1 MLYST
6 YRPQTFKEVV
16 GQENNILTL
25 KEQCKTKKFD
35 SAYLFAGHRGTGKTT
50 IARILARTVCCEAPS
65 ENGPCNQCKNCRSIL
80 EGKTLDCI
88 EMDAASHNSIT
99 DIKELIVSAQYM
111 PTILPKKI
119 YIIDEVHNLS
129 AAAFDALLK
138 TIEEPP
144 EHCLFIL
151 CTTEMHKIPA
161 TIRSRCSIYQF
172 RTISIDVI
180 CGRLSFVLTEMGK
193 QYEDDAIKLIAKQ
206 ADGSMRDALSITEK
220 LMISCEKVTVEHVM
234 KSLCLMDSEVA
245 LQIMRSIVNGDG
257 RQAILMLQRICEE
270 GKNLVQLVEH
280 ILQCCTD
287 GIVLSAS
294 SGIAAL
300 YNTKE
305 YQDALYEIIS
315 SCQIEVLFW
324 YVEQFS
330 ILREKIR
337 NSLNPYMDVLVYL
350 IKCCNIKLPQSNT
363 AVLLQR
369 ISVLEEKILSHE
381 CGSVHKED
389 SDKIELNDN
398 IVNDSDDSFHTGSD
412 MDENPFTVD
421 TETFENE
428 QAGLVPAQDVKE
440 ETDDGIDDYILS
452 LLGGHL

>member
-6 YRPQTFKEVV
+6 YRPHTFKEVV
-16 GQENNILTL
+16 GQESNIITL

-50 IARILARTVCCEAPS
+50 IARILARPVCCEAS
-65 ENGPCNQCKNCRSIL
+65 NENGPCNQCQNCQSIL

-88 EMDAASHNSIT
+88 ELDAASHNSIT

-172 RTISIDVI
+172 RTISIDAI
-180 CGRLSFVLTEMGK
+180 CGRLSFVLTETGK
-193 QYEDDAIKLIAKQ
+193 QYEEDAIKLIAKQ
-206 ADGSMRDALSITEK
+206 ADGSMRDALSIAEK
-220 LMISCEKVTVEHVM
+220 LIISCEKVTAEHVM
-234 KSLCLMDSEVA
+234 KSLCLMDSEA
-245 LQIMRSIVNGDG
+245 SLQMIRSIVKGDG
-257 RQAILMLQRICEE
+257 RQAILLLQGISEE
-270 GKNLVQLVEH
+270 GKNLVQLVDN

-287 GIVLSAS
+287 GIVLHAS
-294 SGIAAL
+294 SGTAAI

-305 YQDALYEIIS
+305 YQDTLREIID
-315 SCQIEVLFW
+315 SCQIELLFW
-324 YVEQFS
+324 YVEQYS

-337 NSLNPYMDVLVYL
+337 NSLNPYMDILVYL
-350 IKCCNIKLPQSNT
+350 IKCCNIKLPQNDT
-363 AVLLQR
+363 AIMLQR
-369 ISVLEEKILSHE
+369 INALEEKLMNTHDCCSGHI
-381 CGSVHKED
+381 KD
-389 SDKIELNDN
+389 ADKTELNEN
-398 IVNDSDDSFHTGSD
+398 TVNHPDDSFCSNMEG
-412 MDENPFTVD
+412 NPFTED
-421 TETFENE
+421 TEIPAEE
-428 QAGLVPAQDVKE
+428 QKDSVSAQEVKE
-440 ETDDGIDDYILS
+440 ETDDRMDDYILS

>member
-6 YRPQTFKEVV
+6 YRPHTFKEVV
-16 GQENNILTL
+16 GQESNIITL

-50 IARILARTVCCEAPS
+50 IARILARTVCCEAS
-65 ENGPCNQCKNCRSIL
+65 NENGPCNQCQNCQSIL

-88 EMDAASHNSIT
+88 ELDAASHNSIT

-172 RTISIDVI
+172 RTISIDAI
-180 CGRLSFVLTEMGK
+180 CGRLSFVLTETGK
-193 QYEDDAIKLIAKQ
+193 QYEEDAIKLIAKQ
-206 ADGSMRDALSITEK
+206 ADGSMRDALSIAEK
-220 LMISCEKVTVEHVM
+220 LIISCEKVTAEHVM
-234 KSLCLMDSEVA
+234 KSLCLMDSEA
-245 LQIMRSIVNGDG
+245 SLQMIRSIVKGDG
-257 RQAILMLQRICEE
+257 WQAILLLQGISEE
-270 GKNLVQLVEH
+270 GKNLVQLVDN

-287 GIVLSAS
+287 GIVLHAS
-294 SGIAAL
+294 SGTAAI

-305 YQDALYEIIS
+305 YQDTLREIID
-315 SCQIEVLFW
+315 SCQIELLFW

-337 NSLNPYMDVLVYL
+337 NSLNPYMDILVYL
-350 IKCCNIKLPQSNT
+350 IKCCNIKLPQNDT
-363 AVLLQR
+363 AIMLQR
-369 ISVLEEKILSHE
+369 INALEEKLMNTHDCCSGHI
-381 CGSVHKED
+381 KD
-389 SDKIELNDN
+389 ADKTELNEN
-398 IVNDSDDSFHTGSD
+398 TVNHPDDSFCSNMEG
-412 MDENPFTVD
+412 NPFTED
-421 TETFENE
+421 TEIPAEE
-428 QAGLVPAQDVKE
+428 QKDSVSAQEVKE
-440 ETDDGIDDYILS
+440 ETDDGMDDYILS

>member
-6 YRPQTFKEVV
+6 YRPHTFKEVV
-16 GQENNILTL
+16 GQESNIITL

-50 IARILARTVCCEAPS
+50 IARILARTVCCEAS
-65 ENGPCNQCKNCRSIL
+65 NENGPCNQCQNCQSIL

-88 EMDAASHNSIT
+88 ELDAASHNSIT

-172 RTISIDVI
+172 RTISIDAI
-180 CGRLSFVLTEMGK
+180 CGRLSFVLTETGK
-193 QYEDDAIKLIAKQ
+193 QYEEDAIKLIAKQ
-206 ADGSMRDALSITEK
+206 ADGSMRDALSIAEK
-220 LMISCEKVTVEHVM
+220 LIISCEKVTAEHVM
-234 KSLCLMDSEVA
+234 KSLCLMDSEA
-245 LQIMRSIVNGDG
+245 SLQMIRSIVKGDG
-257 RQAILMLQRICEE
+257 RQAILLLQGISEE
-270 GKNLVQLVEH
+270 GKNLVQLVDN

-287 GIVLSAS
+287 GIVLHAS
-294 SGIAAL
+294 SGTAAI

-305 YQDALYEIIS
+305 YQDTLREIID
-315 SCQIEVLFW
+315 SCQIELLFW

-330 ILREKIR
+330 VLREKIR
-337 NSLNPYMDVLVYL
+337 NSLNPYMDILVYL
-350 IKCCNIKLPQSNT
+350 IKCCNIKLPQNDT
-363 AVLLQR
+363 AIMLQR
-369 ISVLEEKILSHE
+369 INALEEKLMNTHDCCSGHI
-381 CGSVHKED
+381 KD
-389 SDKIELNDN
+389 ADKTELNEN
-398 IVNDSDDSFHTGSD
+398 TVNHPDDSFCSNMEG
-412 MDENPFTVD
+412 NPFTED
-421 TETFENE
+421 TEIPAEE
-428 QAGLVPAQDVKE
+428 QKDSVSAQEVKE
-440 ETDDGIDDYILS
+440 ETDDGMDDYILS

>member
-6 YRPQTFKEVV
+6 YRPHTFKEVV
-16 GQENNILTL
+16 GQESNIITL

-50 IARILARTVCCEAPS
+50 IARILARTVCCEAS
-65 ENGPCNQCKNCRSIL
+65 NENGPCNQCQNCQSIL

-88 EMDAASHNSIT
+88 ELDAASHNSIT

-172 RTISIDVI
+172 RTISIDAI
-180 CGRLSFVLTEMGK
+180 CGRLSFVLTETGK
-193 QYEDDAIKLIAKQ
+193 QYEEDAIKLIAKQ
-206 ADGSMRDALSITEK
+206 ADGSMRDALSIAEK
-220 LMISCEKVTVEHVM
+220 LIISCEKVTAEHVM
-234 KSLCLMDSEVA
+234 KSLCLMDSEA
-245 LQIMRSIVNGDG
+245 SLQMIRSIVKGDG
-257 RQAILMLQRICEE
+257 WQAILLLQGISEE
-270 GKNLVQLVEH
+270 GKNLVQLVDN

-287 GIVLSAS
+287 GIVLHAS
-294 SGIAAL
+294 SGTAAI

-305 YQDALYEIIS
+305 YQDTLREIID
-315 SCQIEVLFW
+315 SCQIELLFW

-330 ILREKIR
+330 VLREKIR
-337 NSLNPYMDVLVYL
+337 NSLNPYMDILVYL
-350 IKCCNIKLPQSNT
+350 IKCCNIKLPQNDT
-363 AVLLQR
+363 AIMLQR
-369 ISVLEEKILSHE
+369 INALEEKLMNTHDCCSGHI
-381 CGSVHKED
+381 KD
-389 SDKIELNDN
+389 ADKTELNEN
-398 IVNDSDDSFHTGSD
+398 TVNYPDDSFCSNMEG
-412 MDENPFTVD
+412 NPFTED
-421 TETFENE
+421 TEIPAEE
-428 QAGLVPAQDVKE
+428 QKDSVSAQEVKE
-440 ETDDGIDDYILS
+440 ETDDGMDDYILS

>member
-6 YRPQTFKEVV
+6 YRPHTFKEVV
-16 GQENNILTL
+16 GQESNIITL

-50 IARILARTVCCEAPS
+50 IARILARTVCCEAS
-65 ENGPCNQCKNCRSIL
+65 NENGPCNQCQNCQSIL

-88 EMDAASHNSIT
+88 ELDAASHNSIT

-172 RTISIDVI
+172 RTISIDAI
-180 CGRLSFVLTEMGK
+180 CGRLSFVLTETGK
-193 QYEDDAIKLIAKQ
+193 QYEEDAIKLIAKQ
-206 ADGSMRDALSITEK
+206 ADGSMRDALSIAEK
-220 LMISCEKVTVEHVM
+220 LIISCEKVTAEHVM
-234 KSLCLMDSEVA
+234 KSLCLMDSEA
-245 LQIMRSIVNGDG
+245 SLQMIRSIVKGDG
-257 RQAILMLQRICEE
+257 RQAILLLQGISEE
-270 GKNLVQLVEH
+270 GKNLVQLVDN

-287 GIVLSAS
+287 GIVLHAS
-294 SGIAAL
+294 SGTAAI

-305 YQDALYEIIS
+305 YQDTLREIID
-315 SCQIEVLFW
+315 SCQIELLFW
-324 YVEQFS
+324 YVEQYS

-337 NSLNPYMDVLVYL
+337 NSLNPYMDILVYL
-350 IKCCNIKLPQSNT
+350 IKCCNIKLPQNDT
-363 AVLLQR
+363 AIMLQR
-369 ISVLEEKILSHE
+369 INALEEKLMNTHDCCSGHI
-381 CGSVHKED
+381 KD
-389 SDKIELNDN
+389 ADKTELNEN
-398 IVNDSDDSFHTGSD
+398 TVNHPDDSFCSNMEG
-412 MDENPFTVD
+412 NPFTED
-421 TETFENE
+421 TEIPAEE
-428 QAGLVPAQDVKE
+428 QKDSVSAQEVKE
-440 ETDDGIDDYILS
+440 ETDDRMDDYILS

>member
-6 YRPQTFKEVV
+6 YRPHTFKEVV
-16 GQENNILTL
+16 GQESNIITL

-50 IARILARTVCCEAPS
+50 IARILARTVCCEAS
-65 ENGPCNQCKNCRSIL
+65 NENGPCNQCQNCQSIL

-88 EMDAASHNSIT
+88 ELDAASHNSIT

-138 TIEEPP
+138 TIDEPP

-172 RTISIDVI
+172 RTISIDAI
-180 CGRLSFVLTEMGK
+180 CGRLSFVLTETGK
-193 QYEDDAIKLIAKQ
+193 QYEEDAIKLIAKQ
-206 ADGSMRDALSITEK
+206 ADGSMRDALSIAEK
-220 LMISCEKVTVEHVM
+220 LIISCEKVTAEHVM
-234 KSLCLMDSEVA
+234 KSLCLMDSEA
-245 LQIMRSIVNGDG
+245 SLQMIRSIVKGDG
-257 RQAILMLQRICEE
+257 RQAILLLQGISEE
-270 GKNLVQLVEH
+270 GKNLVQLVDN
-280 ILQCCTD
+280 IWQCCTD
-287 GIVLSAS
+287 GIVLHAS
-294 SGIAAL
+294 SGTAAI

-305 YQDALYEIIS
+305 YQDTLREIID
-315 SCQIEVLFW
+315 SCQIELLFW
-324 YVEQFS
+324 YVEQYS

-337 NSLNPYMDVLVYL
+337 NSLNPYMDILVYL
-350 IKCCNIKLPQSNT
+350 IKCCNIKLPQNDT
-363 AVLLQR
+363 AIMLQR
-369 ISVLEEKILSHE
+369 INALEEKLMNTHDCCSGHI
-381 CGSVHKED
+381 KD
-389 SDKIELNDN
+389 ADKTELNEN
-398 IVNDSDDSFHTGSD
+398 TVNHPDDSFCSNMEG
-412 MDENPFTVD
+412 NPFTED
-421 TETFENE
+421 TEIPAEE
-428 QAGLVPAQDVKE
+428 QKDSVSAQEVKE
-440 ETDDGIDDYILS
+440 ETDDRMDDYILS

>member
-6 YRPQTFKEVV
+6 YRPHTFKEVV
-16 GQENNILTL
+16 GQESNIITL

-50 IARILARTVCCEAPS
+50 IARILARTVCCEAS
-65 ENGPCNQCKNCRSIL
+65 NENGPCNQCQNCQSIL

-88 EMDAASHNSIT
+88 ELDAASHNSIT

-138 TIEEPP
+138 TIDEPP

-172 RTISIDVI
+172 RTISIDAI
-180 CGRLSFVLTEMGK
+180 CGRLSFVLTETGK
-193 QYEDDAIKLIAKQ
+193 QYEEDAIKLIAKQ
-206 ADGSMRDALSITEK
+206 ADGSMRDALSIAEK
-220 LMISCEKVTVEHVM
+220 LIISCEKVTAEHVM
-234 KSLCLMDSEVA
+234 KSLCLMDSEA
-245 LQIMRSIVNGDG
+245 SLQMIRSIVKGDG
-257 RQAILMLQRICEE
+257 RQAILLLQGISEE
-270 GKNLVQLVEH
+270 GKNLVQLVDN

-287 GIVLSAS
+287 GIVLHAS
-294 SGIAAL
+294 SGTAAI

-305 YQDALYEIIS
+305 YQDTLREIID
-315 SCQIEVLFW
+315 SCQIELLFW
-324 YVEQFS
+324 YVEQYS

-337 NSLNPYMDVLVYL
+337 NSLNPYMDILVYL
-350 IKCCNIKLPQSNT
+350 IKCCNIKLPQNDT
-363 AVLLQR
+363 AIMLQR
-369 ISVLEEKILSHE
+369 INALEEKLMNTHDCCSGHI
-381 CGSVHKED
+381 KD
-389 SDKIELNDN
+389 ADKTELNEN
-398 IVNDSDDSFHTGSD
+398 TVNHPDDSFCSNMEG
-412 MDENPFTVD
+412 NPFTED
-421 TETFENE
+421 TEIPAEE
-428 QAGLVPAQDVKE
+428 QKDSVSAQEVKE
-440 ETDDGIDDYILS
+440 ETDDGMNDYILS

>member
-6 YRPQTFKEVV
+6 YRPHTFKEVV
-16 GQENNILTL
+16 GQESNIITL

-50 IARILARTVCCEAPS
+50 IARILARTVCCEAS
-65 ENGPCNQCKNCRSIL
+65 NENGPCNQCQNCQSIL

-88 EMDAASHNSIT
+88 ELDAASHNSIT

-129 AAAFDALLK
+129 AATFDALLK

-172 RTISIDVI
+172 RTISIDAI
-180 CGRLSFVLTEMGK
+180 CGRLSFVLTETGK
-193 QYEDDAIKLIAKQ
+193 QYEEDAIKLIAKQ
-206 ADGSMRDALSITEK
+206 ADGSMRDALSIAEK
-220 LMISCEKVTVEHVM
+220 LIISCEKVTAEHVM
-234 KSLCLMDSEVA
+234 KSLCLMDSEA
-245 LQIMRSIVNGDG
+245 SLQMIRSIVKGDG
-257 RQAILMLQRICEE
+257 RQAILLLQGISEE
-270 GKNLVQLVEH
+270 GKNLVQLVDN

-287 GIVLSAS
+287 GIVLHAS
-294 SGIAAL
+294 SGTAAI

-305 YQDALYEIIS
+305 YQDTLREIID
-315 SCQIEVLFW
+315 SCQIELLFW

-337 NSLNPYMDVLVYL
+337 NSLNPYMDILVYL
-350 IKCCNIKLPQSNT
+350 IKCCNIKLPQNDT
-363 AVLLQR
+363 AIMLQR
-369 ISVLEEKILSHE
+369 INALEEKLMNTHDYCSGHI
-381 CGSVHKED
+381 KD
-389 SDKIELNDN
+389 ADKTELNEN
-398 IVNDSDDSFHTGSD
+398 TVNHPDDSFCSNMEG
-412 MDENPFTVD
+412 NPFTED
-421 TETFENE
+421 TEIPAEE
-428 QAGLVPAQDVKE
+428 QKDSVSAQEVKE
-440 ETDDGIDDYILS
+440 ETDDGMDDYILS

>member
-6 YRPQTFKEVV
+6 YRPHTFKEVV
-16 GQENNILTL
+16 GQESNIITL

-50 IARILARTVCCEAPS
+50 IARILARTVCCEAS
-65 ENGPCNQCKNCRSIL
+65 NENGPCNQCQNCQSIL

-88 EMDAASHNSIT
+88 ELDAASHNSIT

-138 TIEEPP
+138 TIDEPP

-172 RTISIDVI
+172 RTISIDAI
-180 CGRLSFVLTEMGK
+180 CGRLSFVLTETGK
-193 QYEDDAIKLIAKQ
+193 QYEEDAIKLIAKQ
-206 ADGSMRDALSITEK
+206 ADGSMRDALSIAEK
-220 LMISCEKVTVEHVM
+220 LIISCEKVTAEHVM
-234 KSLCLMDSEVA
+234 KSLCLMDSEA
-245 LQIMRSIVNGDG
+245 SLQMIRSIVKGDG
-257 RQAILMLQRICEE
+257 RQAILLLQGISEE
-270 GKNLVQLVEH
+270 GKNLVQLVDN

-287 GIVLSAS
+287 GIVLHAS
-294 SGIAAL
+294 SGTAAI

-305 YQDALYEIIS
+305 YQDTLREIID
-315 SCQIEVLFW
+315 SCQIELLFW
-324 YVEQFS
+324 YVEQYS

-337 NSLNPYMDVLVYL
+337 NSLNPYMDILVYL
-350 IKCCNIKLPQSNT
+350 IKCCNIKLPQNDT
-363 AVLLQR
+363 AIMLQR
-369 ISVLEEKILSHE
+369 INALEEKLMNTHDCCSGHI
-381 CGSVHKED
+381 KD
-389 SDKIELNDN
+389 ADKTELNEN
-398 IVNDSDDSFHTGSD
+398 TVNHPDDSFCSNMEG
-412 MDENPFTVD
+412 NPFTED
-421 TETFENE
+421 TEIPAEE
-428 QAGLVPAQDVKE
+428 QKDSVSAQEVKE
-440 ETDDGIDDYILS
+440 ETDDRMDDYILS

>member
-6 YRPQTFKEVV
+6 YRPHTFKEVV
-16 GQENNILTL
+16 GQESNIITL

-50 IARILARTVCCEAPS
+50 IARILARTVCCEAS
-65 ENGPCNQCKNCRSIL
+65 NENGPCNQCQNCQSIL

-88 EMDAASHNSIT
+88 ELDAASHNSIT

-172 RTISIDVI
+172 RTISIDAI
-180 CGRLSFVLTEMGK
+180 CGRLSFVLTETGK
-193 QYEDDAIKLIAKQ
+193 QYEEDAIKLIAKQ
-206 ADGSMRDALSITEK
+206 ADGSMRDALSIAEK
-220 LMISCEKVTVEHVM
+220 LIISCEKVTAEHVM
-234 KSLCLMDSEVA
+234 KSLCLMDSEA
-245 LQIMRSIVNGDG
+245 SLQMIRSIVKGDG
-257 RQAILMLQRICEE
+257 RQAILLLQGISEE
-270 GKNLVQLVEH
+270 GKNLVQLVDN

-287 GIVLSAS
+287 GIVLHAS
-294 SGIAAL
+294 SGTAAI

-305 YQDALYEIIS
+305 YQDTLREIID
-315 SCQIEVLFW
+315 SCQIELLFW

-337 NSLNPYMDVLVYL
+337 NSLNPYMDILVYL
-350 IKCCNIKLPQSNT
+350 IKCCNIKLPQNDT
-363 AVLLQR
+363 AIMLQR
-369 ISVLEEKILSHE
+369 INALEEKLMNTHDCCSGHI
-381 CGSVHKED
+381 KD
-389 SDKIELNDN
+389 ADKTELNEN
-398 IVNDSDDSFHTGSD
+398 TVNHPDDSFCSNMEG
-412 MDENPFTVD
+412 NPFTED
-421 TETFENE
+421 TEIPAEE
-428 QAGLVPAQDVKE
+428 QKDSVSAQEVKE
-440 ETDDGIDDYILS
+440 ETDDGMDDYILS

>member
-6 YRPQTFKEVV
+6 YRPHTFKEVV
-16 GQENNILTL
+16 GQESNIITL

-50 IARILARTVCCEAPS
+50 IARILARTVCCEAS
-65 ENGPCNQCKNCRSIL
+65 NENGPCNQCQNCQSIL

-88 EMDAASHNSIT
+88 ELDAASHNSIT

-172 RTISIDVI
+172 RTISIDAI
-180 CGRLSFVLTEMGK
+180 CGRLSFVLTETGK
-193 QYEDDAIKLIAKQ
+193 QYEEDAIKLIAKQ
-206 ADGSMRDALSITEK
+206 ADGSMRDALSIAEK
-220 LMISCEKVTVEHVM
+220 LIISCEKVTAEHVM
-234 KSLCLMDSEVA
+234 KSLCLMDSEA
-245 LQIMRSIVNGDG
+245 SLQMIRSIVKGDG
-257 RQAILMLQRICEE
+257 RQAILLLQGISEE
-270 GKNLVQLVEH
+270 GKNLVQLVDN

-287 GIVLSAS
+287 GIVLHAS
-294 SGIAAL
+294 SGTAAI

-305 YQDALYEIIS
+305 YQDTLREIID
-315 SCQIEVLFW
+315 SCQIELLFW

-330 ILREKIR
+330 VLREKIR
-337 NSLNPYMDVLVYL
+337 NSLNPYMDILVYL
-350 IKCCNIKLPQSNT
+350 IKCCNIKLPQNDT
-363 AVLLQR
+363 AIMLQR
-369 ISVLEEKILSHE
+369 INALEEKLMNTHDCCSGHI
-381 CGSVHKED
+381 KD
-389 SDKIELNDN
+389 ADKTELNEN
-398 IVNDSDDSFHTGSD
+398 TVNHPDDSFCSNMEG
-412 MDENPFTVD
+412 NPFTED
-421 TETFENE
+421 TEIPAEE
-428 QAGLVPAQDVKE
+428 QKDSVSAQEVKE
-440 ETDDGIDDYILS
+440 ETDDRMDDYILS

>member
-6 YRPQTFKEVV
+6 YRPHTFKEVV
-16 GQENNILTL
+16 GQESNIITL

-50 IARILARTVCCEAPS
+50 IARILARTVCCEAS
-65 ENGPCNQCKNCRSIL
+65 NENGPCNQCQNCQSIL

-88 EMDAASHNSIT
+88 ELDAASHNSIT

-138 TIEEPP
+138 TIDEPP

-172 RTISIDVI
+172 RTISIDAI
-180 CGRLSFVLTEMGK
+180 CGRLSFVLTETGK
-193 QYEDDAIKLIAKQ
+193 QYEEDAIKLIAKQ
-206 ADGSMRDALSITEK
+206 ADGSMRDALSIAEK
-220 LMISCEKVTVEHVM
+220 LIISCEKVTAEHVM
-234 KSLCLMDSEVA
+234 KSLCLMDSEA
-245 LQIMRSIVNGDG
+245 SLQMIRSIVKGDG
-257 RQAILMLQRICEE
+257 RQAILLLQGISEE
-270 GKNLVQLVEH
+270 GKNLVQLVDN

-287 GIVLSAS
+287 GIVLHAS
-294 SGIAAL
+294 SGTAAI

-305 YQDALYEIIS
+305 YQDTLREIID
-315 SCQIEVLFW
+315 SCQIELLFW
-324 YVEQFS
+324 YVEQYS

-337 NSLNPYMDVLVYL
+337 NSLNPYMDILVYL
-350 IKCCNIKLPQSNT
+350 IKCCNIKLPQNDT
-363 AVLLQR
+363 AIMLQR
-369 ISVLEEKILSHE
+369 INALEEKLMNTHDCCSGHI
-381 CGSVHKED
+381 KD
-389 SDKIELNDN
+389 ADKTELNEN
-398 IVNDSDDSFHTGSD
+398 TVNHPDDSFCSNMEG
-412 MDENPFTVD
+412 NPFTED
-421 TETFENE
+421 TEIPAEE
-428 QAGLVPAQDVKE
+428 QKDSVSAQEVKE
-440 ETDDGIDDYILS
+440 ETDDRLDDYILS